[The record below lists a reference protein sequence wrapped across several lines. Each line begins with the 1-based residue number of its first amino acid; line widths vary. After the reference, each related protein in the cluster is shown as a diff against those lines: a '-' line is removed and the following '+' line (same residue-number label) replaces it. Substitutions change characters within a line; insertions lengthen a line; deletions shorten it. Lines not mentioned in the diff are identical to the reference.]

1 MTIYTCR
8 QCVCYKYVKDLRDYS
23 WQGKLTTSYHVNAS
37 RAKYFL
43 LGFKD
48 DSINFVDAA
57 TADDS

>member
-1 MTIYTCR
+1 MCR
-8 QCVCYKYVKDLRDYS
+8 QCVCYKYVKDFHDRS
-23 WQGKLTTSYHVNAS
+23 WKGKSTTSYHVNAT

-57 TADDS
+57 TADDN